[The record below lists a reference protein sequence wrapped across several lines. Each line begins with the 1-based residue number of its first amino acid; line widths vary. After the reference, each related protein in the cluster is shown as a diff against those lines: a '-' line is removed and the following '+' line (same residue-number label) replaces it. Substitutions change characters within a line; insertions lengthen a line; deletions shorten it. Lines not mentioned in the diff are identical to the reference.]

1 MGSNY
6 GDKLKNL
13 QLALQ
18 QISELKNTRITTFS
32 KIYDTI
38 PYGVEDQG
46 DFLNMVV
53 SIETEIEPVLLLHEL
68 KNIEK
73 ITGRIKRER
82 WHEREIDI
90 DILLYGDRKVREESL
105 TIPHK
110 ELTKRDFFLVP
121 LLELN
126 PDLILPGEGIFLSTL
141 KIVGE
146 KSYIKGWNRNFF
158 RMKRGVVFLDEK

>member
-1 MGSNY
+1 MGSNF

-13 QLALQ
+13 QLALEG
-18 QISELKNTRITTFS
+18 ISKLKNTRITAFS
-32 KIYDTI
+32 RIYDTI
-38 PYGVEDQG
+38 PYGVENQD
-46 DFLNMVV
+46 DFLNMVI
-53 SIETEIEPVLLLHEL
+53 SIETEIEPLSLLHEL
-68 KNIEK
+68 KLIEEK
-73 ITGRIKRER
+73 TGRIKRER

-90 DILLYGDRKVREESL
+90 DILLYGDRVVSEESL

-110 ELTKRDFFLVP
+110 ELKKRDFFLVP

-126 PDLILPGEGIFLSTL
+126 PDLILPGEGIFLSSL
-141 KIVGE
+141 KIVEE